1 MAAQPT
7 KLFKKLPSKTASES
21 PSLFAKKRLQ
31 RGVNWTDINWE
42 NFLLLLAASIRENIG
57 VGIFSASGGRGIC
70 LKLYRG
76 KKLPDVEYAD
86 TAEEFDELVAG
97 VLANLGEIEEGVE
110 EADAAD

>member
-7 KLFKKLPSKTASES
+7 KLFKKQPSKSASEA
-21 PSLFAKKRLQ
+21 PSLFAKKRMQ

-42 NFLLLLAASIRENIG
+42 AFLLLLSACVRDNIG

-86 TAEEFDELVAG
+86 TAEEFDELVQG
-97 VLANLGEIEEGVE
+97 VLDNLGELEEGLE